1 MKAAAM
7 NHHHS
12 SQARNYFMP
21 GASLSQASS
30 DCTLDMRLSDV
41 FEHSSDALILAD
53 GEARISYLNPAAEQL
68 LGLPLKNTR
77 GHTLDKVL
85 TLQDGVTRQPIQIG
99 DFSSQHTP
107 FSGAFHLLVRNGGGA
122 IPVQY
127 SVSLTRTGPGATGGY
142 MIVLRNASGLQ
153 LYIDKLA
160 TQSMHD
166 EHSRLLRRAE
176 LVKRLWRLLQETD
189 DGETQAFMYLDLDN
203 FKSVNDTAGYAAGDL
218 AISQIASRL
227 KGVVRERDTL
237 ARLGGD
243 EFGLLLE
250 RCPAERARQRAEQ
263 LYRAVES
270 YVLRWNGESYRL
282 GVSIGLAIFKTR
294 KHSLNGILA
303 AADAACYQAKRNGGD
318 APHIQEIAL
327 H

>member
-1 MKAAAM
+1 
-7 NHHHS
+7 
-12 SQARNYFMP
+12 MP
-21 GASLSQASS
+21 GAFLSQISAAR
-30 DCTLDMRLSDV
+30 TLDTPLSDA
-41 FEHSSDALILAD
+41 FEYFPDALIMAD
-53 GEARISYLNPAAEQL
+53 GEARVSYLNPAAEQL

-77 GHTLDKVL
+77 GHALDKVL
-85 TLQDGVTRQPIQIG
+85 TLQDGLTRQSIQIG

-122 IPVQY
+122 IPVQC
-127 SVSLTRTGPGATGGY
+127 SVALTRTGSGATAGY

-153 LYIDKLA
+153 LYIDKLV

-176 LVKRLWRLLQETD
+176 LIKRLWRLLQEAD
-189 DGETQAFMYLDLDN
+189 DGEPQAFMYLDLDN
-203 FKSVNDTAGYAAGDL
+203 FKSVNDTAGHAAGDL
-218 AISQIASRL
+218 AIRQIASRF
-227 KGVVRERDTL
+227 KKVVRGRDTL

-263 LYRAVES
+263 LHRAVES
-270 YVLRWNGESYRL
+270 YVLRWNGESFQL

-294 KHSLNGILA
+294 EHSLNNILA
-303 AADAACYQAKRNGGD
+303 AADAACYQAKHNGGD
-318 APHIQEIAL
+318 GPHIQEVEL
-327 H
+327 D